1 MTQYISA
8 NVNLTDNQL
17 QKLRQSVNA
26 NCAATSI
33 KIGADDLDGDHTIFL
48 TKAQINKLE
57 NARGRGKGLTIRM
70 SSKQLKHNV
79 KTQGGFLGA
88 LLPMLA
94 GVGRMVAPALLGVA
108 KKAVPAL
115 ATGALSGLASTGV
128 SKLFGNGLYLKKGGM
143 IAQVETDGQGVY
155 LRPYK
160 GKGLGSR
167 GNGLYLKQGKRI
179 TDGSG
184 ILTSIPIIGDIL
196 PDSLTKKRI
205 SLQNGVYLTDTL
217 NMIIVLTNNSTE
229 NIRIPKLTTL
239 CLVCYNKL

>member
-1 MTQYISA
+1 MTEYKKA
-8 NVNLTDNQL
+8 NVNLTDNQV
-17 QKLRQSVNA
+17 QKLRQAINA

-48 TKAQINKLE
+48 TKAQKNKLE
-57 NARGRGKGLTIRM
+57 NAREREKGLTIRM
-70 SSKQLKHNV
+70 SNSQLKYNV

-88 LLPMLA
+88 LLPA
-94 GVGRMVAPALLGVA
+94 IGAVGRMVAPALLGVA
-108 KKAVPAL
+108 KKALPAL

-128 SKLFGNGLYLKKGGM
+128 SKLFGNGLYLKRGGM
-143 IAQVETDGQGVY
+143 IAKIETDGEGLY
-155 LRPYK
+155 LRPYR

-196 PDSLTKKRI
+196 KTI
-205 SLQNGVYLTDTL
+205 F
-217 NMIIVLTNNSTE
+217 
-229 NIRIPKLTTL
+229 
-239 CLVCYNKL
+239 

>member
-1 MTQYISA
+1 MTQYKSV
-8 NVNLTDNQL
+8 NVNLTENQI
-17 QKLRQSVNA
+17 QKLRQSINA
-26 NCAATSI
+26 NCSATSI
-33 KIGADDLDGDHTIFL
+33 KLGNDDLDGEYTLFL
-48 TKAQINKLE
+48 TKTQYNKLQ
-57 NARGRGKGLTIRM
+57 NAKNQGKGITIRM

-79 KTQGGFLGA
+79 KTEGGFLGA

-94 GVGRMVAPALLGVA
+94 GVGRAVAPAVLGLA

-167 GNGLYLKQGKRI
+167 GNGLYLKQGKNI
-179 TDGSG
+179 YDGRG
-184 ILTSIPIIGDIL
+184 FLTGVPILGDIL
-196 PDSLTKKRI
+196 KAI
-205 SLQNGVYLTDTL
+205 F
-217 NMIIVLTNNSTE
+217 
-229 NIRIPKLTTL
+229 
-239 CLVCYNKL
+239 

>member
-8 NVNLTDNQL
+8 NVNLTENQI
-17 QKLRQSVNA
+17 QKLRQSINA

-108 KKAVPAL
+108 KKVVPAL

-155 LRPYK
+155 LRPYR

-167 GNGLYLKQGKRI
+167 GNGLYL
-179 TDGSG
+179 
-184 ILTSIPIIGDIL
+184 
-196 PDSLTKKRI
+196 
-205 SLQNGVYLTDTL
+205 
-217 NMIIVLTNNSTE
+217 
-229 NIRIPKLTTL
+229 
-239 CLVCYNKL
+239 NKVKE